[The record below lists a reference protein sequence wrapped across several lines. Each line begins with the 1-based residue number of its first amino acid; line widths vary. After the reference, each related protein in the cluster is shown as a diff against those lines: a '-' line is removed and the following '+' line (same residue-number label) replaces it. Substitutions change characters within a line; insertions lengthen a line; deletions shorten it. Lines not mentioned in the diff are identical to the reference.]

1 MILKA
6 KSAVVKLLDLELAKA
21 ADILVRELARIKP
34 SDDVLVYTDSESDWR
49 VAETTA
55 AAAHSVGAKV
65 VVMRYP
71 APRGV
76 GENADPDLP
85 EPLMAA
91 MRSCDVMIE
100 FSKRY
105 LLYSTPWR
113 AAMQGKRARYLC
125 LSGMT
130 SQMMVRCVGR
140 VNVQALIQFQDTL
153 ARLTGSA
160 RRMRIT
166 TPAGTRIEFQNDPKR
181 PVFTEGVVPDKPGD
195 YMLIGQVDWAP
206 IEKSLK
212 GTIVFDGAVWPPD
225 ELGRLAD
232 PIRLKVD
239 RGRVI
244 SIDGG
249 REARNLARW
258 LDSFDDP
265 AMRNVVHVA
274 CGCNPGAK
282 LSGLI
287 VEDERVWGSVE
298 WGLGYQ
304 GESFLGAAGPAK
316 THTDGICLNASVW
329 MDGEQISSEGTYT
342 HPELAALSKRVAR
355 T

>member
-1 MILKA
+1 MV
-6 KSAVVKLLDLELAKA
+6 SVLDFELVKA
-21 ADILVRELARIKP
+21 ADILVRELVRVRP
-34 SDDVLVYTDSESDWR
+34 SDHVLVYSDSESDWR

-55 AAAHSVGAKV
+55 AAAHNAGAKV
-65 VVMRYP
+65 AVMRYP
-71 APRGV
+71 APREV
-76 GENADPDLP
+76 AESADADLP

-100 FSKRY
+100 FSKKY

-130 SQMMVRCVGR
+130 SEMMVRCVGGI
-140 VNVQALIQFQDTL
+140 NVQALIQFQDTL
-153 ARLTGSA
+153 ARLTRSA
-160 RRMRIT
+160 RQMRIT
-166 TPAGTRIEFQNDPKR
+166 TPAGTDIEFQNDRKR

-195 YMLIGQVDWAP
+195 YMLIGQIDWAP
-206 IEKSLK
+206 VESYLK
-212 GTIVFDGAVWPPD
+212 GIIVFDGAVWPPD
-225 ELGRLAD
+225 SLGRLAN

-239 RGRVI
+239 KGKVI
-244 SIDGG
+244 SIDGS
-249 REARNLARW
+249 REAGTFARW
-258 LDSFDDP
+258 LDSFNDS
-265 AMRNVVHVA
+265 AMHNVAHIA
-274 CGCNPGAK
+274 YGCNPGAK

-316 THTDGICLNASVW
+316 AHTDGICLNASVW
-329 MDGEQISSEGTYT
+329 MDGQQISSEGTYT
-342 HPELAALSKRVAR
+342 HPELAALSKSVAR
-355 T
+355 I

>member
-1 MILKA
+1 M
-6 KSAVVKLLDLELAKA
+6 SVLDFELVKA
-21 ADILVRELARIKP
+21 AEILVRELVRVRP
-34 SDDVLVYTDSESDWR
+34 SDHVLVYSDSESDWR
-49 VAETTA
+49 AAETTA
-55 AAAHSVGAKV
+55 AAVHNAGAKV

-71 APRGV
+71 APQGV
-76 GENADPDLP
+76 GESADADLP

-100 FSKRY
+100 FSKKY

-113 AAMQGKRARYLC
+113 AAMQAKRARYLC

-130 SQMMVRCVGR
+130 SEMMARCVGQ
-140 VNVQALIQFQDTL
+140 VNVQTLIQFQDIL
-153 ARLTGSA
+153 ARLTRSA
-160 RRMRIT
+160 TRMRIT
-166 TPAGTRIEFQNDPKR
+166 TPAGTDIEFQNDPKR
-181 PVFTEGVVPDKPGD
+181 PVFTEGVVPDTPGD

-206 IEKSLK
+206 VESSLK
-212 GTIVFDGAVWPPD
+212 GTIVFDGAVWPPED
-225 ELGRLAD
+225 LGRLGN
-232 PIRLKVD
+232 PIRLSVD
-239 RGRVI
+239 KGRVV

-249 REARNLARW
+249 REAETFARW
-258 LDSFDDP
+258 LDSYNDP
-265 AMRNVVHVA
+265 AMHNVAHA
-274 CGCNPGAK
+274 AYGCNPGAK

-304 GESFLGAAGPAK
+304 GETFLGVAGRAK

-329 MDGEQISSEGTYT
+329 IDGQQISSEGTYT

-355 T
+355 

>member
-1 MILKA
+1 MV
-6 KSAVVKLLDLELAKA
+6 SLLDFELAKA
-21 ADILVRELARIKP
+21 AEILVRELVRIKP
-34 SDDVLVYTDSESDWR
+34 SDHVLVYTDTESDWR
-49 VAETTA
+49 VAEVTA
-55 AAAHSVGAKV
+55 AAANNAGAKV
-65 VVMRYP
+65 AVMRYP

-76 GENADPDLP
+76 GENADAGLP
-85 EPLMAA
+85 EPLVAA

-100 FSKRY
+100 FSKKY

-113 AAMQGKRARYLC
+113 VAMQGKRARYLC

-130 SQMMVRCVGR
+130 SEMMARCVGE
-140 VNVQALIQFQDTL
+140 VDVQALIQFQDTI
-153 ARLTGSA
+153 AGLTRRA
-160 RRMRIT
+160 TRMRMT
-166 TPAGTRIEFQNDPKR
+166 TPAGTDIEFQNDPKR

-206 IEKSLK
+206 VESSLK

-225 ELGRLAD
+225 NLGRLAN

-239 RGRVI
+239 RGKVV

-249 REARNLARW
+249 REARTFARW
-258 LDSFDDP
+258 LDSFNDP
-265 AMRNVVHVA
+265 AMHNVAHIA
-274 CGCNPGAK
+274 YGCNPRAK

-304 GESFLGAAGPAK
+304 GEGFVGAAGPAK
-316 THTDGICLNASVW
+316 THTDGICLNASIW
-329 MDGEQISSEGTYT
+329 MDGMQISSEGTYT

>member
-1 MILKA
+1 
-6 KSAVVKLLDLELAKA
+6 VVSLLDFELVKA
-21 ADILVRELARIKP
+21 ADTLVRELVRIRTT
-34 SDDVLVYTDSESDWR
+34 DHVLVYTDSEADWR

-55 AAAHSVGAKV
+55 AAAHNAGAKV
-65 VVMRYP
+65 AVLRYP

-76 GENADPDLP
+76 AESADADLP
-85 EPLMAA
+85 EPLVAA

-100 FSKRY
+100 FSKKY

-113 AAMQGKRARYLC
+113 AAMRAKRARYLC

-130 SQMMVRCVGR
+130 SEMMVRCVGG
-140 VNVQALIQFQDTL
+140 VDVQALIQFQDTI
-153 ARLTGSA
+153 AGLTRSA
-160 RRMRIT
+160 TRMRIT
-166 TPAGTRIEFQNDPKR
+166 TPAGTDIEFQNDPKR

-212 GTIVFDGAVWPPD
+212 GTIVFDGSVWPPD
-225 ELGRLAD
+225 ELGRLAN

-316 THTDGICLNASVW
+316 THTDGICLNASIW
-329 MDGEQISSEGTYT
+329 MDKERISSEGTYT
-342 HPELAALSKRVAR
+342 HPELAALSNRVR
-355 T
+355 RM